1 MGVEIEPDQG
11 ARKMN
16 AFASRAFSLQKR
28 AFYPWLFA
36 LFPAAFLYSHNIGE
50 TPARSL
56 WLPLVLSLGLALLVW
71 LAARAAAPRGG
82 KASLITL
89 LFCIMFFT
97 YGHIGLGLKFPS
109 WMVFPW
115 AAVFLLVAGLVLSAR
130 RDFSGWT
137 PGLNVFTAF
146 LIISTGAQVAWARL
160 QASGNPPWLTQL
172 YEDARLS
179 AAKTDLGNLPDV
191 YYLIVDRYAN
201 AKVLKEE
208 FGFDNHEFLD
218 FLRAKGFY
226 IADDSRCNYPQ
237 THMSL
242 ASSLNMDYIDRAQGE
257 RSVGPSF
264 IYRILKDSRVL
275 CLFKSL
281 GYTSIH
287 LGSWFEG
294 TAFNPY
300 ADLNLAGRGVHRFSN
315 DFFLKFIRTT
325 ALYPLSMGSLFRP
338 RQRLRVLQQLDE
350 LERMPSR
357 KGPKFVFAHLLIT
370 HMPYV
375 FGPNGEESDARDP
388 GKRFTYI
395 DQVRFA
401 NTRLSRL
408 IDILISGSSA
418 PPIIILQSDEGP
430 KPGRPAVLVKGKR
443 RKPTRSARTET
454 EEQKRVHH
462 PILNALAF
470 PGVDTK
476 VLYSSISPVNTFRVL
491 FNLYFRARYA
501 LLTDR
506 TCDPSKNADFGDL
519 VESDE

>member
-1 MGVEIEPDQG
+1 
-11 ARKMN
+11 MN
-16 AFASRAFSLQKR
+16 AFSSRAFSLQTR

-71 LAARAAAPRGG
+71 LAARAAAPQGG

-115 AAVFLLVAGLVLSAR
+115 AAVFLLVSGLVLSAR
-130 RDFSGWT
+130 RDFSGWAS
-137 PGLNVFTAF
+137 GLNTFAAF
-146 LIISTGAQVAWARL
+146 LIISVGAQIAWARMHS
-160 QASGNPPWLTQL
+160 SGNPPRLTQL
-172 YEDARLS
+172 YQDARLS
-179 AAKTDLGNLPDV
+179 AAKPDLENFPDV

-201 AKVLKEE
+201 GKVLKEE
-208 FGFDNHEFLD
+208 FGFDNREFLD

-226 IADDSRCNYPQ
+226 VADESRCNYPQ

-242 ASSLNMDYIDRAQGE
+242 ASSLNMDYIDRARGE

-275 CLFKSL
+275 RLFKSL
-281 GYTSIH
+281 GYTFIQ

-300 ADLNLAGRGVHRFSN
+300 ADLNLEGSGVLRFSN
-315 DFFLKFIRTT
+315 DFFFKFIRTT
-325 ALYPLSMGSLFRP
+325 ALCPLTVARLYGP
-338 RQRLRVLQQLDE
+338 RQRLRILQQLDE

-357 KGPKFVFAHLLIT
+357 KSPKFVFAHLLIT

-375 FGPNGEESDARDP
+375 FGPNGEESDVRDP
-388 GKRFTYI
+388 EKSFTYI
-395 DQVRFA
+395 DQVCYA

-408 IDILISGSSA
+408 IDILISGSSH
-418 PPIIILQSDEGP
+418 PPIIVLQSDEGP

-454 EEQKRVHH
+454 EAQNRVHH
-462 PILNALAF
+462 PILNAMAF

-476 VLYSSISPVNTFRVL
+476 VLYPSISPVNTFRVL

-501 LLTDR
+501 LLPDR

-519 VESDE
+519 IESDE